1 MYLDK
6 ILIVP
11 SPSIRGRKLHGVI
24 NTRTLRHYNII
35 SHPCRCKEK
44 SGMPS
49 YVTSSFNKIPN
60 F

>member
-6 ILIVP
+6 ILIVL
-11 SPSIRGRKLHGVI
+11 SPSRRGRKFHGVI

-44 SGMPS
+44 SGRDAIVQH
-49 YVTSSFNKIPN
+49 YKQFQ
-60 F
+60 